1 MNASGVEQFM
11 ALAREEAATAER
23 VTGLAQVPAAVHRYL
38 REQGLALRLKVIG
51 LSGPDE
57 VTWEDVPEIDCEP
70 GPVAP
75 DGDVVVTG
83 CYGGVAEAGALVI
96 VSSPEHPPEV
106 NFLAAT
112 HIVIVH
118 ANRLVDTFEGLW
130 ARLRGDYPEAL
141 PRTLNLIV
149 GPSRTADLGVPSR
162 LGAHGP
168 ARVHIIV
175 VDP

>member
-1 MNASGVEQFM
+1 MDVCPIAPGARDSIPNLHM
-11 ALAREEAATAER
+11 HLATITAH
-23 VTGLAQVPAAVHRYL
+23 P
-38 REQGLALRLKVIG
+38 
-51 LSGPDE
+51 S
-57 VTWEDVPEIDCEP
+57 P
-70 GPVAP
+70 G
-75 DGDVVVTG
+75 GDYVWYVG
-83 CYGGVAEAGALVI
+83 GGVAEAGALVI
-96 VSSPEHPPEV
+96 VSSPEHPPEA